1 MATVSKYKKSA
12 YMKSLIPL
20 MMLFCCLGLFYLF
33 MGSLNGEGFA
43 NTSVMISSLLLFLSI
58 IFGWLL
64 ILSLKLFSRIVIDE
78 NGLTYYLPYLPIL
91 VFTKDL
97 HDYDCKCNVRVFNR
111 YGELINGVWLVKN
124 GIVKHE
130 IYDNIFA
137 NFQELYDAI
146 YLPKHHI
153 KKPVP
158 PFTHTAYQLGVRRIK
173 NEQA

>member
-91 VFTKDL
+91 VSLKTSMTTTV
-97 HDYDCKCNVRVFNR
+97 N
-111 YGELINGVWLVKN
+111 
-124 GIVKHE
+124 
-130 IYDNIFA
+130 A
-137 NFQELYDAI
+137 M
-146 YLPKHHI
+146 
-153 KKPVP
+153 
-158 PFTHTAYQLGVRRIK
+158 
-173 NEQA
+173 

>member
-58 IFGWLL
+58 IFGWLF

-146 YLPKHHI
+146 DLPKHHI

-173 NEQA
+173 NEQP